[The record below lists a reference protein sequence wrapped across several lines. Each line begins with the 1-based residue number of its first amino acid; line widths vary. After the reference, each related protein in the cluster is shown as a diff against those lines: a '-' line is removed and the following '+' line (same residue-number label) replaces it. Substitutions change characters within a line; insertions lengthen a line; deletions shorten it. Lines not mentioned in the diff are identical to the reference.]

1 MARRQDLDKPFLDIE
16 VGTESFSIPLRKWRE
31 LLFIGAIVRSGEDY
45 VRDPSRPLPEFR
57 IPDLFPEGA
66 RFRVKEEDQR
76 VFIQRVD

>member
-16 VGTESFSIPLRKWRE
+16 GGTESFSIPLRKWRE
-31 LLFIGAIVRSGEDY
+31 LLFIGAIIRRGKEY
-45 VRDPSRPLPEFR
+45 VRDPSRPLPAFR

-66 RFRVKEEDQR
+66 RFRIKEEKKR